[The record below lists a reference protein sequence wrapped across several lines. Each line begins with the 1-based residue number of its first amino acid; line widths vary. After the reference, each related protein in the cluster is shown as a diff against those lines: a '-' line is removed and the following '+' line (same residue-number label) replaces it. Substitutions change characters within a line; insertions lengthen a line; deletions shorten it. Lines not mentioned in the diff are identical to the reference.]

1 MERFSLDNFTKKD
14 ADAPI
19 IPGWA
24 QRPLIKDLYL
34 AIVKRIDE
42 IENLIEQTDPEE
54 VEKLKIKARKVVA
67 SQIADS
73 LKIDRS
79 NIRED
84 RESELV
90 TFIKNE
96 NARLVR
102 LWTSRCDKLG
112 VGQRLSKGDLEELV
126 KQRDKELKAAEQKS
140 LHEYFDRAVESEV
153 LNSQKDL
160 QDKYRELQI
169 LYKQEQER
177 CANLETKVKQLIV
190 ELNRPK

>member
-1 MERFSLDNFTKKD
+1 MDRFSLGNFTKKD
-14 ADAPI
+14 AETPI

-90 TFIKNE
+90 TFIKKE

-102 LWTSRCDKLG
+102 LWTSRCSKLG
-112 VGQRLSKGDLEELV
+112 VGQRLSKDDLGELV
-126 KQRDKELKAAEQKS
+126 KQRDKELKEAEQNN
-140 LHEYFDRAVESEV
+140 LHGYFDRAVESEV
-153 LNSQKDL
+153 LDSQKNLAAKYADL
-160 QDKYRELQI
+160 QIQYT
-169 LYKQEQER
+169 QEQER
-177 CANLETKVKQLIV
+177 CANLELKVKQLIV
-190 ELNRPK
+190 ELNRQK